1 MMADMLL
8 NVSHVKSYIRRRQPE
23 IRPGFQFERISRQ
36 AIQDIDTKVRL
47 IIDASLKA
55 HPSVG
60 KTFTH
65 IQ

>member
-1 MMADMLL
+1 MADMLL

-36 AIQDIDTKVRL
+36 AIEDIDTKVRL

>member
-1 MMADMLL
+1 MSDMLL

-23 IRPGFQFERISRQ
+23 IRPGFAFERISRQ
-36 AIQDIDTKVRL
+36 ALEDIDTRVRL

>member
-1 MMADMLL
+1 MADMLL

-36 AIQDIDTKVRL
+36 AIEDIDTKVRL

-55 HPSVG
+55 HPTVG